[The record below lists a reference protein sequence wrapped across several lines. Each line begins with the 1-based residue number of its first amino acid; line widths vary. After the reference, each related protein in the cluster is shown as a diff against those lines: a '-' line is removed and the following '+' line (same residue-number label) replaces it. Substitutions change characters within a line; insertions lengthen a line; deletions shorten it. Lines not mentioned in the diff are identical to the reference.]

1 MQNNPRTRGGVNS
14 LPLVAVLQKL
24 RNFHTSVES
33 LNRCRGVPAV
43 LQISVQM
50 HVRQTQG
57 IRHMRRLQVGVRS
70 VSASQASELQFRVFV
85 QV

>member
-1 MQNNPRTRGGVNS
+1 MVLKQVLLGGGVNS
-14 LPLVAVLQKL
+14 LPLVTVLQKL
-24 RNFHTSVES
+24 RNFHTSGES

-57 IRHMRRLQVGVRS
+57 IRHMRRLQVDVHS
-70 VSASQASELQFRVFV
+70 VSASQASELVG
-85 QV
+85 